1 MLLLAM
7 LGACNEH
14 SETASVVSNTPAAQ
28 TTECYSFVKDKDS
41 IILQLVLKD
50 SFVTGDLNYNFFEK
64 DKNTGSITGKLA
76 GDTIIAEYSFMSE
89 GLQSSREV
97 AFLRKGDTMLEG
109 FGGVEDINGKTVFK
123 DRATLT
129 FDTVNVLTKVNC
141 AK

>member
-1 MLLLAM
+1 MLMLTM

-14 SETASVVSNTPAAQ
+14 SETAPADTNTPAPQ

-41 IILQLVLKD
+41 ITLKLVLND
-50 SFVTGDLNYNFFEK
+50 SLVSGDLNYNFFEK
-64 DKNTGSITGKLA
+64 DRNTGSITGKLT
-76 GDTIIAEYSFMSE
+76 GDTIIAEYYFMSE

-97 AFLRKGDTMLEG
+97 AFLRKGDSMLEG

-129 FDTVNVLTKVNC
+129 FDTVNVLTKVDC